1 MKLYQY
7 DQAEIESEV
16 AESAENFDP
25 ADYFAGLRLRI
36 AIKTGVGQLIE
47 SVSEFSYDETKPE
60 LEQGLKAHDDM
71 VTAFLER
78 DILPDR
84 RPFESELWQNTTTRE
99 LVQTA
104 LVYYHARLGNE
115 SAVERINQL
124 LRDGPHHQRYAC
136 LVLLEGFELRD
147 VPDLPEP
154 WVESLQSLV
163 RQRPHLL
170 KLLAS
175 IASAKKLQQLVPS
188 LLKARDGIDPDQANE
203 ISLEVIKVL
212 SDKNQ
217 RLGILNELLT
227 SLDHRELQS
236 WFREISELHDDGE
249 DANSNSEV
257 IRPVLNQIFTTF
269 SESEFREFLNSSR
282 ATNYPQFADEDHLEI
297 LRSIVATA
305 QPSIAEDRAASRAAE
320 AIVRLDP
327 KRDLNLLFASKNCFN
342 VFAKKLIGTLSEDE
356 PETINAIAAEFLSN
370 DQPYHKRLGRESV
383 LLLWNECGPR
393 GRELLVKHLSSVSLE
408 GLQVLVWLAEEFTVQ
423 DASSLI
429 CKLGF
434 AEMDPDELIER
445 AQGKHRLTP
454 GPSSVFTMMH
464 ICNRLC
470 AFDGESGQIPPAY
483 DFLIKTFCSATNGQ
497 LYADSIDIAPVNED
511 DEYSGWNISMVCNG
525 EPCKFK
531 VGNTGD
537 CYDVAPVEK
546 ELHRV
551 ARKLGIKERFHLVIM
566 ESGSQCCEYFW
577 GKKAAVTKLA
587 DRTAIPRA
595 ALTIDGMGDVR
606 QSYVQRIHKAID
618 S

>member
-16 AESAENFDP
+16 AGSAENYDP

-47 SVSEFSYDETKPE
+47 SVSEFSYDETKSE
-60 LEQGLKAHDDM
+60 LEQGLQAHDDI

-84 RPFESELWQNTTTRE
+84 KPFESEFWQNTTTRE

-104 LVYYHARLGNE
+104 LVYYLARLGND
-115 SAVERINQL
+115 SAVERINQV
-124 LRDGPHHQRYAC
+124 LRDGPDHQRYAC

-147 VPDLPEP
+147 VPDFPEP
-154 WVESLQSLV
+154 WVETLQTLV
-163 RQRPHLL
+163 QQRSDLL
-170 KLLAS
+170 ELLAN
-175 IASAKKLQQLVPS
+175 IASAKKLQQLAPS
-188 LLKARDGIDPDQANE
+188 LLKARIGLDPDQAKQ
-203 ISLEVIKVL
+203 ISLTVIKVL
-212 SDKNQ
+212 PDKDQ
-217 RLGILNELLT
+217 RLEIVNEQLT
-227 SLDHRELQS
+227 SLNQRELQS
-236 WFREISELHDDGE
+236 WFCEISGLHVDGE
-249 DANSNSEV
+249 DANSISEV
-257 IRPVLNQIFTTF
+257 VQPVLNQIFTTF

-282 ATNYPQFADEDHLEI
+282 ATNYPEFADEEHLEI

-305 QPSIAEDRAASRAAE
+305 HPSISEDRAASRAAE
-320 AIVRLDP
+320 AMVRLAP
-327 KRDLNLLFASKNCFN
+327 KRDLKLLFASKNCFN

-356 PETINAIAAEFLSN
+356 PETINAIAAEFLSD
-370 DQPYHKRLGRESV
+370 DQPYHKQLGRDSV

-393 GRELLVKHLSSVSLE
+393 GRELLAKHLSSVSLD

-434 AEMDPDELIER
+434 TEIDPEELIER

-454 GPSSVFTMMH
+454 GPPAVFTMMQ

-470 AFDGESGQIPPAY
+470 VFDGESGQIPPDY
-483 DFLIKTFCSATNGQ
+483 DLLIKTFCSATNGQ
-497 LYADSIDIAPVNED
+497 LSAHSIEIAPVNKD
-511 DEYSGWNISMVCNG
+511 DEYSGWNLSMVCNG

-537 CYDVAPVEK
+537 WYDVAPVEK

-551 ARKLGIKERFHLVIM
+551 ARKLGIKERFHLVVM

-587 DRTAIPRA
+587 DRTAIPRV
-595 ALTIDGMGDVR
+595 ALTIDGMGEVR
-606 QSYVQRIHKAID
+606 ESYVKRIHKAID